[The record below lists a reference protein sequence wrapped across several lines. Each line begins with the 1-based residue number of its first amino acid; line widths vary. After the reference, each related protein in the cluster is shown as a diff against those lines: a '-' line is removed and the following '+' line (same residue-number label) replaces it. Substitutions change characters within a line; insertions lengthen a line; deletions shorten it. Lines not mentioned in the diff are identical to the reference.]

1 MIRCSRCHKTTRAK
15 VLESRPHDGRVWR
28 RRQCG
33 LCFATFVTRE
43 EAPEGLRMPAETSSK
58 HRAAATDRTPKPE
71 ERGLPKVGGDAGL
84 ELVRV
89 WK

>member
-1 MIRCSRCHKTTRAK
+1 MRCSRCAKTTRAK
-15 VLESRPHDGRVWR
+15 VLESRPHDGRVFR

-33 LCFATFVTRE
+33 VCFAIFVTVE
-43 EAPEGLRMPAETSSK
+43 EAPKGLRMPAETSSK
-58 HRAAATDRTPKPE
+58 HRAAATDRRRKPE
-71 ERGLPKVGGDAGL
+71 ERGLPKVGEAAGL

>member
-1 MIRCSRCHKTTRAK
+1 MIRCSRCLKTSRCR

-33 LCFATFVTRE
+33 LCLKTYVTVE
-43 EAPEGLRMPAETSSK
+43 DAPEGLRMPAETGSK
-58 HRAAATDRTPKPE
+58 HRTQATDRTPKPE
-71 ERGLPKVGGDAGL
+71 ERGLPKVGEEAGL
-84 ELVRV
+84 ELVRA

>member
-1 MIRCSRCHKTTRAK
+1 MRCSRCQKTTRAK

-33 LCFATFVTRE
+33 LCFQTFVSVE

-58 HRAAATDRTPKPE
+58 HRTQRATDRTPKPE
-71 ERGLPKVGGDAGL
+71 ERGLPKVGEAAGL

>member
-1 MIRCSRCHKTTRAK
+1 MIACSRCNKASRAK

-33 LCFATFVTRE
+33 LCLRTFVTVE
-43 EAPEGLRMPAETSSK
+43 EAPQGLRMPAETN
-58 HRAAATDRTPKPE
+58 HRTQATDRTPKPE
-71 ERGLPKVGGDAGL
+71 ERGLAKVGGDAEADL
-84 ELVRV
+84 ARV